1 MRPMPSLYETLASY
15 VPALIV
21 RRHTA
26 NPAPIAKAIGE
37 QFPGALLFAD
47 ISGFTPLTERLSQ
60 RGPAGAEDLSTI
72 LNDAFGRLTATIA
85 EHGGDALLAL
95 WPADPSAADS
105 AGALQAAALRAAA
118 CGLALQS
125 ALRGSKAAADVALTF
140 RIGIGA

>member
-85 EHGGDALLAL
+85 EHGGDTVKFAGDALLAL

-118 CGLALQS
+118 C
-125 ALRGSKAAADVALTF
+125 
-140 RIGIGA
+140 